1 MGTENRLAGRTALVT
16 GAAHGQ
22 GRAHCLRLASEG
34 ADIIAIDLCE
44 QALDVAYP
52 LGTWEELKETVAGVE
67 QFGRRAFAAKADI
80 RSRADLDEVLRAT
93 QADFPRLDILVANA
107 GIGAYGRVLETP
119 IKTWD
124 QIIAVNLTGAFNTV
138 QAFAPRMIAGGLG
151 GSIIITSSVS
161 GLKGLPFVGAYTAS
175 KHGLQGLARVLAQE
189 LAEYG
194 IRVNTVNPGPINTPL
209 TTDKTGPALLTG
221 DGPEATLFYGSFKTM
236 LPVAGSGFLEAEEV
250 SAAVAWLASD
260 DAKYVTGLAVPVDA
274 GVMVR

>member
-1 MGTENRLAGRTALVT
+1 MENRLAGKTALVT

-22 GRAHCLRLASEG
+22 GRAHCIRLASEG

-52 LGTWEELKETVAGVE
+52 LGTWEELQETVEAVE
-67 QFGRRAFAAKADI
+67 KLGQRAYAAKADT
-80 RSRADLDEVLRAT
+80 RSREDLNRVLRDTAD
-93 QADFPRLDILVANA
+93 DFPRLDILVANA
-107 GIGAYGRVLETP
+107 GIGAYGRILETP
-119 IKTWD
+119 IEVWD

-138 QAFAPRMIAGGLG
+138 QAFAPRIVEGGRG

-189 LAEYG
+189 LAEHG
-194 IRVNTVNPGPINTPL
+194 IRVNTVNPGPIATPL
-209 TTDKTGPALLTG
+209 TTDETGPALLSG
-221 DGPEATLFYGSFKTM
+221 DGPEATLFISSFKTM
-236 LPVAGSGFLEAEEV
+236 LPIDKSGFLEAKEV
-250 SAAVAWLASD
+250 AAAVAWLASD
-260 DAKYVTGLAVPVDA
+260 DSKYVTGLAVPVDA